1 DKSRVYFSAK
11 VSRSVQHRISSCLG
25 IRPTQDLGRYL
36 GVPLIHGRNSKQKY
50 LYLIERIERKLAGW
64 KVNSLSFAGRVSL
77 AISTLNSIPTYV
89 MQTTSLPIAI
99 CNIIDRKI
107 RSFIWGSKEGARK
120 IHLVNWESICKP
132 KDQGGLGVRSAKELN
147 QAFIMKLTWGLM
159 KNTEALWVK
168 VLKTKYLKQYVNGF
182 SPCKS
187 KRWSSCWKG
196 INETWPIFTGGLYW
210 GIRNGKQ
217 TNFWRER
224 WLDDGTIIGDLIQPP
239 TCQANWVVADFC
251 TSDDRWDLTKLAD
264 VLPDPI
270 LQGVMGMSP
279 PCNELDEDI
288 PIWGLEPHGMYSV
301 KTGYL
306 LAKGLRDAGSHIV
319 WRKIWRWEGTQR
331 VRQFLWV
338 AYKNRL
344 LTNQERYRRHL
355 TTDNTC
361 GMCMGDAETTEHVLR
376 SCSLAK
382 QVWTKLLLINES
394 DPFFSLNLE
403 SWWNKYLTDKDMALQ
418 FGTTCWLLWKY
429 RNERIFEGVNVS
441 ANNIVERCLFWTQLT
456 RTACTKM
463 DDLRNNRS
471 GLRINTN
478 VAWNAAP
485 WPNYTLNTDGS
496 VLSSGKASAG
506 GCLRDGFGK
515 VVDAFSSNL
524 GICSITR
531 SEIVGVMM
539 GLERA
544 WAAGIRKVE
553 VQTDSICVIK
563 LLSKDHPL
571 THQHATAVSKIRRML
586 QREWTVYFTHI
597 YREANFLADHLAN
610 KGHEL
615 ALGSHTIDNT
625 DRGIAY
631 WARYDLFGGS
641 ETRSVLLS

>member
-1 DKSRVYFSAK
+1 
-11 VSRSVQHRISSCLG
+11 
-25 IRPTQDLGRYL
+25 
-36 GVPLIHGRNSKQKY
+36 
-50 LYLIERIERKLAGW
+50 
-64 KVNSLSFAGRVSL
+64 
-77 AISTLNSIPTYV
+77 
-89 MQTTSLPIAI
+89 
-99 CNIIDRKI
+99 
-107 RSFIWGSKEGARK
+107 
-120 IHLVNWESICKP
+120 
-132 KDQGGLGVRSAKELN
+132 
-147 QAFIMKLTWGLM
+147 
-159 KNTEALWVK
+159 
-168 VLKTKYLKQYVNGF
+168 
-182 SPCKS
+182 
-187 KRWSSCWKG
+187 
-196 INETWPIFTGGLYW
+196 
-210 GIRNGKQ
+210 
-217 TNFWRER
+217 
-224 WLDDGTIIGDLIQPP
+224 
-239 TCQANWVVADFC
+239 
-251 TSDDRWDLTKLAD
+251 
-264 VLPDPI
+264 
-270 LQGVMGMSP
+270 
-279 PCNELDEDI
+279 
-288 PIWGLEPHGMYSV
+288 
-301 KTGYL
+301 
-306 LAKGLRDAGSHIV
+306 
-319 WRKIWRWEGTQR
+319 
-331 VRQFLWV
+331 
-338 AYKNRL
+338 
-344 LTNQERYRRHL
+344 
-355 TTDNTC
+355 
-361 GMCMGDAETTEHVLR
+361 
-376 SCSLAK
+376 
-382 QVWTKLLLINES
+382 
-394 DPFFSLNLE
+394 
-403 SWWNKYLTDKDMALQ
+403 
-418 FGTTCWLLWKY
+418 
-429 RNERIFEGVNVS
+429 
-441 ANNIVERCLFWTQLT
+441 
-456 RTACTKM
+456 M